1 MLHAIRAPLT
11 GVLGDRPT
19 VRPRQPGHQAEHQHA
34 GSTSRLD
41 PTEPVREPTHQ
52 PIEPTQLRLEY

>member
-1 MLHAIRAPLT
+1 MPSGLPSPACSAIVQRFAR
-11 GVLGDRPT
+11 GNRP
-19 VRPRQPGHQAEHQHA
+19 QAEHHHA